1 MADFRSYQPSF
12 TAGELSPALWARV
25 DLAKYASGLK
35 TAVNLFIHPHGGVSN
50 RAGLEFVAEVKDSAD
65 EGRLIPFQFNT
76 EQSYIL
82 EYGDQY
88 ARVIRAGGVVLEG
101 ASITGVTKANPGV
114 VTATAH
120 PFSNGDVVSIAG
132 VVGMTQ
138 LNGNSYTVAN
148 KTANTFELQ
157 ATDTTGFT
165 TYVSGGIATGT
176 NPYEFTTPYAPA
188 DLADL
193 VYIQEAD
200 VMYQTHV
207 NHAPRKLSRL
217 ADDNWT
223 LTAPTFAP
231 AISPPAGPTAAITGI
246 TKANPAVV
254 TANAHGFV
262 NGETVMISG
271 VVGMVEVN
279 GNTYTVAG
287 VTANTFQLSGINS
300 SAYTTYVSGGVA
312 TGTAA
317 RARATVGS
325 GSASYSYKVATVKA
339 DTDEESLPSAAGTV
353 TNDLSIAGNKN
364 TVTWSAVAGAARY
377 VIYKLDNGVYGYIGG
392 TEGLSFVDEN
402 IAADLADTPQVAT
415 NPFAG
420 AGNYPRCATFVDQR
434 LAFASS
440 LINPQAVWLSQSANY
455 ENFGRAS
462 PAKESDAITFRIRAR
477 QVNEIRSL
485 LPMRGLMVLTSGA
498 EWIVQGADTKYLTQ
512 NVQIDNQGYRGASK
526 VQPIVVGNTVLFSQ
540 ARGGVVR
547 DFSYEFT
554 EDSFTG
560 KDLTI
565 LARHLFE
572 GRDIK
577 AWAYAQAPHSIVYVV
592 LDDGSLVTLTYM
604 KEHDVWGWT
613 RQETQGLFED
623 VAVIAEGGEDVPY
636 FIVKRTI
643 DGASKRFIER
653 LHTRQFASVADAF
666 FVDSGLSYYG
676 PPVSQVRIEHLP
688 NTALVALVD
697 GNVVRN
703 LTSDAEGDVVL
714 PYAGSV
720 IHVGLAYEAA
730 LETLDLDMGVLQSL
744 GSVQARWKSVS
755 EVTLRV
761 EKTRG
766 IWTGPSESQ
775 LIEYKQRAGE
785 AWDEAIQAFTGDISI
800 TPKWDWTKGGTTWV
814 KQFDPLPMTI
824 LSLMPDV
831 SVAR

>member
-1 MADFRSYQPSF
+1 MADFRAYQPSF

-25 DLAKYASGLK
+25 DLAKYTSGLK

-50 RAGLEFVAEVKDSAD
+50 RAGLEFITEVKNSAD
-65 EGRLIPFQFNT
+65 AARLVPFQFNT

-82 EYGDQY
+82 EYGNQY
-88 ARVIRAGGVVLEG
+88 ARVIRDGGVVLEG
-101 ASITGVTKANPGV
+101 APITGVSKANPGV
-114 VTATAH
+114 VTAPGH
-120 PFSNGDVVSIAG
+120 PFENGDLILIAG
-132 VVGMTQ
+132 VVGMTE
-138 LNGNSYTVAN
+138 LNGHNFTVAG
-148 KTANTFELQ
+148 KTATTFQLQ
-157 ATDTTGFT
+157 GVNTTGYG
-165 TYVSGGIATGT
+165 TYGSGGMASGT
-176 NPYEFTTPYAPA
+176 SPYEFATPYAPA
-188 DLADL
+188 DLSEL

-217 ADDNWT
+217 ADNNWA

-231 AISPPAGPTAAITGI
+231 TLAAPAGPAAVISGI

-254 TANAHGFV
+254 TATAHGFA
-262 NGETVMISG
+262 NGETVTIAG
-271 VVGMVEVN
+271 VVGMPEVN
-279 GNTYTVAG
+279 GNTYTVGA
-287 VTANTFQLSGINS
+287 VAANTFQLNGINS
-300 SAYTTYVSGGVA
+300 SAYGTYGSGGTA
-312 TGTAA
+312 TGTTA
-317 RARATVGS
+317 RARASVGT
-325 GSASYSYKVATVKA
+325 GTTSYSYKVAAIRA
-339 DTDEESLPSAAGTV
+339 DTDEESLPSPAGTV

-364 TVTWSAVAGAARY
+364 TIAWSMVPGVARY
-377 VIYKLDNGVYGYIGG
+377 VVYKLDNGVYGYIGG
-392 TEGLSFVDEN
+392 TEGLSFVDDN
-402 IAADLADTPQVAT
+402 IVADLADTPQMAT

-420 AGNYPRCATFVDQR
+420 TGNFPRCATFVDQR

-498 EWIVQGADTKYLTQ
+498 EWIVQGADTRYLTQ

-547 DFSYEFT
+547 DFSYEFS

-592 LDDGSLVTLTYM
+592 LDDGTLVTLTFM

-613 RQETQGLFED
+613 RQETGGRFED

-636 FIVKRTI
+636 FIVRRTI
-643 DGASKRFIER
+643 DGVSRRFIER
-653 LHTRQFASVADAF
+653 LHTRQFETVADAF

-703 LTSDAEGDVVL
+703 LTSDAEGDLTL
-714 PYAGSV
+714 PYAGST
-720 IHVGLAYEAA
+720 IHLGLAYEAA
-730 LETLDLDMGVLQSL
+730 LETLDLDMGVLQNL

-755 EVTLRV
+755 EVTMRV

-766 IWTGPSESQ
+766 IWTGPSPNQ
-775 LIEYKQRAGE
+775 LTEYKQRAGE
-785 AWDEAIQAFTGDISI
+785 AWSEAIAPFTGDISI
-800 TPKWDWTKGGTTWV
+800 TPQWDWTKGGTIWV

-831 SVAR
+831 TLAR